1 MLKLISI
8 SILFIISI
16 SMITVAQAE
25 IDVTTDSKIYL
36 KGEEVKMFGFIH
48 YPQTKDTTPN
58 YIFKEPS
65 GYDVIV
71 RVYEPQFGNL
81 VDIRQITPTDETF
94 STTFKSESPLWKHEG
109 AYQILVNH
117 AGDESTSEFLL
128 VVG

>member
-1 MLKLISI
+1 MKLIWVSL
-8 SILFIISI
+8 LFIIFVSSI
-16 SMITVAQAE
+16 GIATAE
-25 IDVTTDSKIYL
+25 INSTTDSTIYL
-36 KGEEVKMFGFIH
+36 KGEEIKLHGFIY
-48 YPQTKDTTPN
+48 YPQTEDITPN